1 MKNKVLNSVVM
12 DVGISEQ
19 LPLLTKTKKDKVS
32 PQMSPDIK
40 RINVRSQSNHNFA
53 SPVSLNINTTLINLN
68 PSLDDDKQSDAKSIS
83 TLSSVQS
90 HNSCDKNGR
99 ARRSDNSHSPSP
111 STSLERTRASNV
123 RKILPKN
130 PLLQCRTILQ
140 LLLHV
145 MHMSDTK
152 EIMINELKN
161 SQWFAKF
168 LPSLTDASTDVSKQI
183 FKCIHQ
189 IDILRH
195 KGIKK
200 SALLAQKIKSVRNK
214 YKLRHIQ
221 LVTGISYS
229 NVQRLLNA
237 GKAKKC
243 KRKITEQD
251 RMSIAHFV
259 LQTVHSMQI
268 PYRWFAK

>member
-1 MKNKVLNSVVM
+1 MKSKVLNSVVM

-19 LPLLTKTKKDKVS
+19 LPLLTKTKNDKVS

-53 SPVSLNINTTLINLN
+53 SPVSPNINTTLINLN

-145 MHMSDTK
+145 MHTSDTK

-237 GKAKKC
+237 GKGKKC
-243 KRKITEQD
+243 KRKITE
-251 RMSIAHFV
+251 
-259 LQTVHSMQI
+259 
-268 PYRWFAK
+268 